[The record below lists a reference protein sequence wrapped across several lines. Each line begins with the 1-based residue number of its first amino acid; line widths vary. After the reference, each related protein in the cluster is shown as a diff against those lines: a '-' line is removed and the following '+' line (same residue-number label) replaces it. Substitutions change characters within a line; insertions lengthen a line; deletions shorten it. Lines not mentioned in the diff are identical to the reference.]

1 MPFQHHKLAIAF
13 EDTVKKSIERTG
25 IALSAFQC
33 NLRSEKSG
41 FTNGMQRGNYP
52 ALNPSN
58 NRLLNLIKS

>member
-13 EDTVKKSIERTG
+13 EDTVKKSIDRTG
-25 IALSAFQC
+25 TAFQC

-41 FTNGMQRGNYP
+41 FANGMQRGNYP
-52 ALNPSN
+52 ALTPSN